1 MTDYSKMSDGEIA
14 VAIARQFPQRF
25 LFNNEGEP
33 YELIADSASAY
44 TGSDFDEVIFD
55 PCNSWADAGP
65 IAQEKHIGIN
75 YCSAG
80 KEWIAGDFY
89 PDASTA
95 DFGAD
100 KYFAYD
106 TNPCRAICIV
116 FLMMNEGEW

>member
-1 MTDYSKMSDGEIA
+1 VTDYSKKTDFEIDAA
-14 VAIARQFPQRF
+14 VAAIKFPGHKITNF
-25 LFNNEGEP
+25 AGEAVVWFSNLETRVFR
-33 YELIADSASAY
+33 Y
-44 TGSDFDEVIFD
+44 
-55 PCNSWADAGP
+55 CNSWADAGP

-116 FLMMNEGEW
+116 FLMMNEGE